1 MMLSAQ
7 CRPGTPVSGDW
18 QKTVYYS
25 EIDCRSDVTGALLPR
40 EMLEKLEQGEL
51 GHTREEKEQIVALL
65 IGAMNSGVAFRA
77 QGDQVLI

>member
-1 MMLSAQ
+1 MRALLVRGFLMMLSAQ

-25 EIDCRSDVTGALLPR
+25 EIDCRSDVTGALLPK

-51 GHTREEKEQIVALL
+51 EHTREER
-65 IGAMNSGVAFRA
+65 SRSWP
-77 QGDQVLI
+77 